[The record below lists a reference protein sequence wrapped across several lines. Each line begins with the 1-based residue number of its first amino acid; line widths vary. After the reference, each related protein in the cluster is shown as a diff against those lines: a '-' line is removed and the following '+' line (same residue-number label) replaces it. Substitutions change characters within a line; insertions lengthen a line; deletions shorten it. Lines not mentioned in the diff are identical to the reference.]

1 MAVDGSNNVIV
12 TGRSRDRT
20 GGYYYATIKRSGAG
34 VPLWTNRYHGPGNGR
49 DKASAVA
56 VDRGGNVIEQVSSG

>member
-12 TGRSRDRT
+12 TGRPRGRT
-20 GGYYYATIKRSGAG
+20 GGYYYATIKHSGAG
-34 VPLWTNRYHGPGNGR
+34 VPLWTNRYHGPGNDW